1 MKHIFNIATVMILLI
16 NTNIFAQNAPL
27 KGSGK
32 ISTLRYS
39 KTGYDKI
46 NLLDLEGKIE
56 ILIGQ
61 PHYVVIDMDDNLAGR
76 VEFELNEAENE
87 LTISMAGNK
96 NGRLYLENINARIK
110 ITMPEASVIK
120 HRGNSNIVVSGITG
134 RYFRLE
140 QQGNGDAVLKGNIDE
155 LEISKTGNGDVL
167 ADNLDCISA
176 GIHTIGNGDIK
187 IKASDS
193 FGVKGTGNGD
203 VIQVGKGSA
212 RPFSNIIGNGKIIK
226 NTL

>member
-120 HRGNSNIVVSGITG
+120 DVYKRQ
-134 RYFRLE
+134 FR
-140 QQGNGDAVLKGNIDE
+140 DR
-155 LEISKTGNGDVL
+155 
-167 ADNLDCISA
+167 C
-176 GIHTIGNGDIK
+176 TILLIF
-187 IKASDS
+187 SS
-193 FGVKGTGNGD
+193 
-203 VIQVGKGSA
+203 IQ
-212 RPFSNIIGNGKIIK
+212 
-226 NTL
+226 